1 MRRVVSV
8 LLFLL
13 LLAGNLVG
21 SQQSDTERLEELRRL
36 IQQEIGTPDA
46 DKPTQCKLIPFGSK
60 PCGGPSGYL
69 VYSTLKTDEA
79 RLKRLVGEFNQ
90 LQKKMNEE
98 SNVMSDCAVTPKPE
112 VEFTGGLCKTKPF

>member
-1 MRRVVSV
+1 MRRLVLVVS
-8 LLFLL
+8 FLL
-13 LLAGNLVG
+13 LLAGNPVG
-21 SQQSDTERLEELRRL
+21 SQQSNAERLQELRRM
-36 IQQEIGTPDA
+36 IEQEIGTPDA
-46 DKPTQCKLIPFGSK
+46 DEPAQCKLIPFGSK

-112 VEFTGGLCKTKPF
+112 VEFTGGLCKTDPF

>member
-1 MRRVVSV
+1 MRLLIPV
-8 LLFLL
+8 LSFLL
-13 LLAGNLVG
+13 LLAGNPVG
-21 SQQSDTERLEELRRL
+21 SRQSDAERLEELRRM
-36 IQQEIGTPDA
+36 IEQEIGTPNA

-79 RLKRLVGEFNQ
+79 RLQRLVGEFNQ

-98 SNVMSDCAVTPKPE
+98 GAIMSDCAVAPKPE
-112 VEFTGGLCKTKPF
+112 LEFVKGRCATKR